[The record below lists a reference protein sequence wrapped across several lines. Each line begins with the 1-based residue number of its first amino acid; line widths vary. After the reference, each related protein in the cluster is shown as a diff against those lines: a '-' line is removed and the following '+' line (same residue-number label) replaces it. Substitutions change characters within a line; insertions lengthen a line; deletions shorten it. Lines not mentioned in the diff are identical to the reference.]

1 MEKTC
6 MSVVEVASMLGIG
19 RNAAYQLVNRKGFP
33 ALRVGN
39 RWVIP
44 VAALERWLEAQA
56 QSREDTS
63 NG

>member
-1 MEKTC
+1 MKQC
-6 MSVVEVASMLGIG
+6 YNVAEVAAALGIG
-19 RNAAYQLVNRKGFP
+19 RNAAYELIHRKDFP
-33 ALRVGN
+33 SLRVGN